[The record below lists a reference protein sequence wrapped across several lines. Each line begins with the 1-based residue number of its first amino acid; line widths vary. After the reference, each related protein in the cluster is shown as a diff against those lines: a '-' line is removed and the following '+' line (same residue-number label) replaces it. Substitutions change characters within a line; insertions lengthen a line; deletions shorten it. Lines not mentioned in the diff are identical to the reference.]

1 MEPWLDSLSEDWK
14 SEQRSSSPAPSLSS
28 SRQDGSAAQSHSQS
42 RIPHLANNIRKD
54 SSTGSFLRH
63 RSTHGKAR
71 QNSRS
76 ILRER
81 SLSSLN
87 LPAAV
92 GSQKHSSLPRRTSG
106 AFSESQNSVQ
116 HHSVREKATLAETPE
131 WKKRLAAGEAVNSD
145 GFDLFSPSKLE
156 GVFKQPNSSQLHSD
170 KDADPAE
177 TSFNRKPFNLPASNP
192 FPEQYS
198 SYRGTTR
205 TRLNLEVLEEVNEDE
220 EPEQHDFSAVSS
232 DVVKNGSL
240 RGLVKQRVQ
249 SFERADDVH
258 SGQTSPRDIPS
269 AQDHRW
275 NTSSGLEELRNEFIS
290 PVTVSKQNSIRNTVL
305 RNSLDLDVQAL
316 QSKLEKACSEDE
328 ARPSSSASDSYI
340 DYARKDNA
348 DQAFKDEPLPDLTS
362 QSLPDDLSMGTQVF
376 ETNGGFINSRRGG
389 RSNEASFLRKSLS
402 LSQEPS
408 HLDSNTRPDI
418 QINSSPPQHSQHF
431 DESIEHSRIS
441 VSAPTTPQDT
451 SIVHHTGSHLRPTS
465 SGSPLKLFGNRD
477 TYTNNKLMRILSH
490 FEEPDSTYGQ
500 AEAEAEAEEMA
511 GEDQER
517 ALRMSQFGQGELD
530 GFGFEQN
537 VRKPSPIQHTMVK
550 PEDRIFKPL
559 ESDARLITAAAQENA
574 ADSVELAVADKDRTT
589 KRRKTLLEDEIIPDH
604 EIEVKVSELEET
616 ATLAGKKRK
625 DARPGAEGVP
635 ADPDVLASRDLLR
648 PKSARKSSVERVQST
663 SNGEADDAPTST
675 EPPNEDLTEALAAE
689 LATFAQEAAEVSND
703 SRKPSLATKDY
714 MEEANK
720 VMQFIRSRGK
730 PKPAVTIPEIR
741 EPTELSEVNPD
752 SILDLDLDA
761 ESTKDDFSRP
771 PSRDH
776 TPRPAVDRRHARHDS
791 RTASYLRKYREE
803 DDTDALGGTSVFG
816 TFATTRNQVQPE
828 AAETDAVK
836 ELQESSPPNMRIL
849 NPSETMRKRKYS
861 SSTVEQDATQNLQS
875 ITHNSAHSST
885 QHSFPTQSSA
895 SGHKGVIS
903 SGTVSI
909 PDNVGTM
916 TFDHEKKIWV
926 QKMSESKSKSR
937 QHHQTLTE
945 PDPFEDIPDL
955 SIDEQQELQAKA
967 RNLKLAIK
975 QTETS
980 TKDEAQSINAISQTP
995 PKPSPQL
1002 SAISVKERNQAIS
1015 EDENNA
1021 EQSNR
1026 GSFISK
1032 TSEHEARLHDGIP
1045 SRPPSQLIDD
1055 RKQARVVTIA
1065 FSSPVVS
1072 GVNYANLSEED
1083 FSDLPR
1089 EEDLPLDDSEIHL
1102 ENEDDDV
1109 GADVPH
1115 SSTAEPIL
1123 PQQKL
1128 SSVPVLEPEQ
1138 AGSFRHRT
1146 ISPILEDEEE
1156 HLDSRLSLVHVRHS
1170 KVVTPAPNKSI
1181 AKLQRGT
1188 NKASS
1193 ILCLTPLSDFS
1204 VHQVDKAKDL
1214 DQSYVEERKHP
1225 HALRQAHGSLALAVD
1240 ELVKA
1245 ITDAAPDEL
1254 FWDQLRN
1261 LDLAPSSISSVH
1273 SLKEYC
1279 PALEELTM
1287 SGNKISQLG
1296 GLPTSLRVLDVR
1308 DSMVNDLTS
1317 WGNLRNLQYLD
1328 VSNCQL
1334 ENLEGFSS
1342 LVHLRNL
1349 KANSNHISNIDGIL
1363 DLDGLLELELSNN
1376 DIAQIDF
1383 EGCGLTRLK
1392 KLDLSH
1398 NQLEDITN
1406 LSCLPALDELDV
1418 SYNAIQD
1425 LSKAGGTRLRKLQ
1438 ITHNELGVFG
1448 LKQMPAL
1455 RYLDLDGNKIKDI
1468 QGLCSAYH
1476 LELLSLREQREQSD
1490 IVELV
1495 LTTPNE
1501 CRHIRLS
1508 SNSVAN
1514 GTFKLPAVPQSNL
1527 RELEIAACGI
1537 SNLPERFGLFFPNCR
1552 YLNAN
1557 FNAIKEVAPLRKMVH
1572 LNTLLL
1578 ARNRIQKLRR
1588 TCLVMSRLPLL
1599 KQIDLRDNPL
1609 TLGFYSPATGKD
1621 TKLEP
1626 CEARYHLP
1634 VGSDADDAT
1643 WMKVLDEVTGLKRR
1657 TIELL
1662 LAEHCKE
1669 LIQLDGL
1676 VLRRERLTSDDE
1688 TWKRLTSKGVLVK
1701 PTPRVI
1707 NDATSRSGCGDDT
1720 EDRGF
1725 VQGAYG
1731 TAANDQDVFN
1741 G

>member
-14 SEQRSSSPAPSLSS
+14 SEQRSSSPAPSLSGS
-28 SRQDGSAAQSHSQS
+28 HHHGSVALSRSQS
-42 RIPHLANNIRKD
+42 RIPHLANNMRKD
-54 SSTGSFLRH
+54 STIGSFLRH
-63 RSTHGKAR
+63 RSTHGRAR
-71 QNSRS
+71 QKSHS

-81 SLSSLN
+81 SASSLN
-87 LPAAV
+87 LPAAL
-92 GSQKHSSLPRRTSG
+92 GSQKNSSLPRRASS

-131 WKKRLAAGEAVNSD
+131 WKKRLAAGEDVNSD

-170 KDADPAE
+170 KDADLTEA
-177 TSFNRKPFNLPASNP
+177 SFNRKPFNVPASNP
-192 FPEQYS
+192 FLEQYS

-220 EPEQHDFSAVSS
+220 EPEQRDFSAVSS

-249 SFERADDVH
+249 SFERTDDPR
-258 SGQTSPRDIPS
+258 SGQSSPRNISS

-275 NTSSGLEELRNEFIS
+275 NTSSGLEELRNEVIS
-290 PVTVSKQNSIRNTVL
+290 PVTVSKQDSIRNTVL
-305 RNSLDLDVQAL
+305 RNPLDLDVQAL
-316 QSKLEKACSEDE
+316 QGKLQQACLEDDV
-328 ARPSSSASDSYI
+328 RPSSSASDSYI
-340 DYARKDNA
+340 DYARKDDA
-348 DQAFKDEPLPDLTS
+348 EQALQDEPLPDLTS

-402 LSQEPS
+402 LSQEQS
-408 HLDSNTRPDI
+408 RLDSNTRPEI
-418 QINSSPPQHSQHF
+418 QINSSPPLHSRHF
-431 DESIEHSRIS
+431 DESIDHSRIS

-451 SIVHHTGSHLRPTS
+451 SVVHHTDSLLRPAS

-490 FEEPDSTYGQ
+490 FEEPASSPGQ
-500 AEAEAEAEEMA
+500 PGQEGSAE
-511 GEDQER
+511 EDQEH

-537 VRKPSPIQHTMVK
+537 VRKPSPIQPTVVK
-550 PEDRIFKPL
+550 PEDRIFRPV
-559 ESDARLITAAAQENA
+559 ESDHLLIVAAVEEHA
-574 ADSVELAVADKDRTT
+574 AETVELAGAEKDRTT
-589 KRRKTLLEDEIIPDH
+589 KRRKTLLEEEILPPGY

-625 DARPGAEGVP
+625 DARPGTEGVP

-648 PKSARKSSVERVQST
+648 PKSTRKSSVSRVPST
-663 SNGEADDAPTST
+663 SKAESDGVPHENEAA
-675 EPPNEDLTEALAAE
+675 NEDLTEALAAE
-689 LATFAQEAAEVSND
+689 LATFTHDAVEVNND
-703 SRKPSLATKDY
+703 SRKASLATKDY

-730 PKPAVTIPEIR
+730 PKPAATIPEIR
-741 EPTELSEVNPD
+741 EPIEVSEINPD

-776 TPRPAVDRRHARHDS
+776 TPRLAVDRRHARHDS
-791 RTASYLRKYREE
+791 RTASYLRKYRDE
-803 DDTDALGGTSVFG
+803 DDMDALGGTSVFG
-816 TFATTRNQVQPE
+816 TLATGTHEVQSE
-828 AAETDAVK
+828 GEETDAVK
-836 ELQESSPPNMRIL
+836 ELQESDPPNMRIL
-849 NPSETMRKRKYS
+849 NQSETMRKRKYS
-861 SSTVEQDATQNLQS
+861 SSTVEQDPTQNLQS
-875 ITHNSAHSST
+875 AAHNSAHSST

-909 PDNVGTM
+909 PDHVGTM
-916 TFDHEKKIWV
+916 TFDHDKKIWV
-926 QKMSESKSKSR
+926 KKMSGSKSQSR
-937 QHHQTLTE
+937 RDQQTLTE

-967 RNLKLAIK
+967 RALKLAASQK
-975 QTETS
+975 TEHS
-980 TKDEAQSINAISQTP
+980 TEVEAQSIKATSQSP
-995 PKPSPQL
+995 PRTSLPVSTVH
-1002 SAISVKERNQAIS
+1002 IEERDPTVS
-1015 EDENNA
+1015 EDEDNTV
-1021 EQSNR
+1021 EINR
-1026 GSFISK
+1026 SSLRSK
-1032 TSEHEARLHDGIP
+1032 TSEHEANLHNGIP
-1045 SRPPSQLIDD
+1045 SKPPGQLKDD
-1055 RKQARVVTIA
+1055 RRQARVVTIA

-1083 FSDLPR
+1083 FSELPR
-1089 EEDLPLDDSEIHL
+1089 EEDLPLDDSEIQL
-1102 ENEDDDV
+1102 ENED
-1109 GADVPH
+1109 GEANIREKSTTEPMLPH
-1115 SSTAEPIL
+1115 A
-1123 PQQKL
+1123 KL
-1128 SSVPVLEPEQ
+1128 GSVPVLDHEQ
-1138 AGSFRHRT
+1138 ASNFQHRT

-1156 HLDSRLSLVHVRHS
+1156 HLDPRLSLIHIRQS
-1170 KVVTPAPNKSI
+1170 KVVTPAPNRSI
-1181 AKLQRGT
+1181 AKLQKGG

-1254 FWDQLRN
+1254 FWDQLRS
-1261 LDLAPSSISSVH
+1261 LDLAPSSVPSVH
-1273 SLKEYC
+1273 SLKDYC
-1279 PALEELTM
+1279 PVLEELAM
-1287 SGNKISQLG
+1287 PGNQISQLG
-1296 GLPTSLRVLDVR
+1296 GLPTSLRILDIH

-1317 WGNLRNLQYLD
+1317 WGHLRNLQYLD
-1328 VSNCQL
+1328 VSSCQL
-1334 ENLEGFSS
+1334 ESLEGFSS
-1342 LVHLRNL
+1342 LVHLRKL
-1349 KANSNHISNIDGIL
+1349 KANNNRISNIDGIL
-1363 DLDGLLELELSNN
+1363 DLDGLLELELSSN
-1376 DIAQIDF
+1376 DITRLDF
-1383 EGCGLTRLK
+1383 EGSGLTRLK

-1398 NQLEDITN
+1398 NQLEDITS

-1418 SYNAIQD
+1418 SHNAIR
-1425 LSKAGGTRLRKLQ
+1425 SFAETEEIALRKLQ
-1438 ITHNELGVFG
+1438 ISHNELEVFG
-1448 LKQMPAL
+1448 LKHMPAL
-1455 RYLDLDGNKIKDI
+1455 RYLDLDGNKIKDV
-1468 QGLCSAYH
+1468 QGLSSAYH
-1476 LELLSLREQREQSD
+1476 LEFLSVREQREKSA
-1490 IVELV
+1490 IVESV
-1495 LTTPNE
+1495 LSTPNE

-1508 SNSVAN
+1508 SNSAVN
-1514 GTFKLPAVPQSNL
+1514 GTFNLPAAPQNNL

-1537 SNLPERFGLFFPNCR
+1537 SDLPERFGLFFPNCR

-1557 FNAIKEVAPLRKMVH
+1557 FNAIKELGPLRKMLH

-1588 TCLVMSRLPLL
+1588 TCLVMSRLPSL

-1609 TLGFYSPATGKD
+1609 TVGFYSPATGLVTNLKS
-1621 TKLEP
+1621 
-1626 CEARYHLP
+1626 CEARYCLP
-1634 VGSDADDAT
+1634 AGSDAEDAV

-1669 LIQLDGL
+1669 LVQLDGL
-1676 VLRRERLTSDDE
+1676 ALRRERLASNDD
-1688 TWKRLTSKGVLVK
+1688 TWTRLTTKGVLLK
-1701 PTPRVI
+1701 RTPGII
-1707 NDATSRSGCGDDT
+1707 NEVESQSGCG
-1720 EDRGF
+1720 RGGSF
-1725 VQGAYG
+1725 DQQNPCG
-1731 TAANDQDVFN
+1731 TPANDEDVFD